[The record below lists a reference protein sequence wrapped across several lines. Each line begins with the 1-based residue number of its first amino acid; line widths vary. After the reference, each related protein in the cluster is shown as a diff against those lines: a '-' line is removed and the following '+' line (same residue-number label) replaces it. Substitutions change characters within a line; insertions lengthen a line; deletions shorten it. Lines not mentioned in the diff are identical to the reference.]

1 MESKMEIFGGI
12 PLKGVVEAQ
21 GAKNASLPVM
31 AAALLLKDETLRI
44 SRAPNLLDVNTM
56 ADLLRSL
63 GAEITFSDH
72 EMVVFTP
79 TDISWETPPDLVR
92 KMRASSLVLGPLL
105 ARCGKAVMP
114 LPGGCSIGSRPI
126 DLHLKGLTKMGAS
139 IELVHGAVHAHTKGL
154 TGCRIY
160 LDFPSVGATENLMMA
175 AVFAKGETILENT
188 AREPEIYNLVE
199 TLKSMGALIEAD
211 GTGVIRIQG
220 VDTLHSSHS
229 QIIPDRIEACTYILA
244 GAATN
249 GEVTVTGII
258 PNHIDSLLAKLEE
271 AGASLTVKE
280 SEVTIHSSQ
289 RLKGV
294 SLKTLPYPG
303 FPTDLQPQIMAALCL
318 AEGTSVIQESV
329 FQSRFLHVGELNKMG
344 ARIDIQSN
352 SAIITGVPKL
362 TGADV
367 VATDLRAGA
376 ALVIA
381 GLAARDST
389 CVYHLGH
396 IFRGY
401 EDMDKKLLSLGAKV
415 KVTAE
420 EGPDSCRSN
429 KDCRE
434 GSVVSTVSG

>member
-1 MESKMEIFGGI
+1 MESKMEIIGGKA
-12 PLKGVVEAQ
+12 LRGVVEAQ

-31 AAALLLKDETLRI
+31 AAALLLKDSTLSITRV
-44 SRAPNLLDVNTM
+44 PNLLDVNTM

-63 GAEITFSDH
+63 GAEVAFGNHNMEIH
-72 EMVVFTP
+72 TP
-79 TDISWETPPDLVR
+79 SDISWETPPDLVR

-126 DLHLKGLTKMGAS
+126 DLHLKGLTKMGAT
-139 IELVHGAVHAHTKGL
+139 IELVHGAVHAHTSGL

-175 AVFAKGETILENT
+175 AVFARGETVLENT

-199 TLKSMGALIEAD
+199 ALKSMGAQVEAD

-220 VDTLHSSHS
+220 VDALQSAESR
-229 QIIPDRIEACTYILA
+229 IIPDRIEACTYILA

-249 GEVTVTGII
+249 GEVTVTGVI

-280 SEVTIHSSQ
+280 SEVTIHPSSK
-289 RLKGV
+289 LKGV

-303 FPTDLQPQIMAALCL
+303 FPTDLQPQIMAAFCL
-318 AEGTSVIQESV
+318 AQGTSVIQESV
-329 FQSRFLHVGELNKMG
+329 FQSRFLHVSELNKMG
-344 ARIDIQSN
+344 AKIDIQSN
-352 SAIITGVPKL
+352 SAIITGVDRL

-381 GLAARDST
+381 GLAAVDST
-389 CVYHLGH
+389 YVYHLGH

-401 EDMDKKLLSLGAKV
+401 EEMDRKLTALGADV
-415 KVTAE
+415 RVLAGEAVDGCGAE
-420 EGPDSCRSN
+420 KSVR
-429 KDCRE
+429 
-434 GSVVSTVSG
+434 GSSPALGG